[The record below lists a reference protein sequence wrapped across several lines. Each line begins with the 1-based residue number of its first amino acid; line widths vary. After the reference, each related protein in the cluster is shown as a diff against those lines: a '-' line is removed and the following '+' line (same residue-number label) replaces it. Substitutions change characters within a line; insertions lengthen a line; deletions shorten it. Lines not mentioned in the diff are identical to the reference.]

1 MAGSRPYASWARTH
15 TCNSA
20 EGDAAARVMALTAG
34 RGVDTA
40 IEAVGVPETFLLCQ
54 DIVGPGGIVAN
65 IGVHGQ
71 VAELHLERLWAQNI
85 AITKRLVDTVST
97 PMLRKT
103 VQSKKINPRRLIT
116 HRFKLE
122 QIQVLQ
128 PALSLVPRIRQ
139 LPNGRYQGYVEYR
152 AQRST
157 ENSPESYVAGSFE
170 SERQALVAATRLL
183 HAFRASVIVS
193 A

>member
-1 MAGSRPYASWARTH
+1 MAGSRPYASWAQTH

-71 VAELHLERLWAQNI
+71 VAELHLERLLGA
-85 AITKRLVDTVST
+85 KYCHHKT
-97 PMLRKT
+97 P
-103 VQSKKINPRRLIT
+103 
-116 HRFKLE
+116 
-122 QIQVLQ
+122 
-128 PALSLVPRIRQ
+128 
-139 LPNGRYQGYVEYR
+139 GRYGVHTDAAQDR
-152 AQRST
+152 AVQK
-157 ENSPESYVAGSFE
+157 N
-170 SERQALVAATRLL
+170 
-183 HAFRASVIVS
+183 
-193 A
+193 